1 MNQPAL
7 KELRILDFSWVL
19 SGPFATRLLADFGAE
34 VIKVQP
40 PLADG
45 QDKFSGSYY
54 DSWNRNKLGIS
65 LDLSKPEGID
75 IARRLVSISDAVVE
89 NFSPRVLANW
99 GLEYTQLQS
108 LNPDIILLSLSA
120 MGHDGPWK
128 DYVAFGPTVQAFSG
142 LTLLTAY
149 PGGSPLGVGYSYS
162 DHVAGLY
169 GSLALLAA
177 LEYRRQTGL
186 GQYID
191 LSQLETMTSFLA
203 EAFLGTTSI
212 EAAPEG
218 VYPCLGEDRWC
229 AITVTGEEE
238 WNGFKAALGHP
249 AWAEQ
254 LPFSSHP
261 QRLQNKKALDDLISA
276 WTRERTAERA
286 MAVLQKEG
294 VPAGLVQNSADLAY
308 DPQLAARRF
317 FPNTQAFSLSSFQAR
332 YRPAPARGQNNDYVY
347 GQLLGMKP
355 EEISALRNA
364 GVI

>member
-1 MNQPAL
+1 MNQTAL
-7 KELRILDFSWVL
+7 KEVRILDFGWVL
-19 SGPFATRLLADFGAE
+19 AGPFATRLLADFGAE

-40 PLADG
+40 PLAEG
-45 QDKFSGSYY
+45 QDKFSRSYY
-54 DSWNRNKLGIS
+54 DNWNRNKLGIT

-75 IARRLVSISDAVVE
+75 IARKLVSISDAVVE

-99 GLEYTQLQS
+99 GLEYPRLQS

-142 LTLLTAY
+142 LTSLTAY
-149 PGGSPLGVGYSYS
+149 PGGGPLGVGYSYS

-177 LEYRRQTGL
+177 LEYRRRTGL

-203 EAFLGTTSI
+203 EACLGTPSI
-212 EAAPEG
+212 EAAPED

-229 AITVTGEEE
+229 AVSVTGEEE
-238 WNGFKAALGHP
+238 WVGFKTALGRP
-249 AWAEQ
+249 VWAEQ
-254 LPFSSHP
+254 STFSSHP
-261 QRLQNKKALDDLISA
+261 QRLQNKKALGDLISA
-276 WTRERTAERA
+276 WTREHSAERV
-286 MAVLQKEG
+286 MTILQKEG
-294 VPAGLVQNSADLAY
+294 VPAGVVQNAADIAR
-308 DPQLAARRF
+308 DPQLVSRRF
-317 FPNTQAFSLSSFQAR
+317 FPDAQPFSLSGFEMKLNSS
-332 YRPAPARGQNNDYVY
+332 PARGQNNDYVY
-347 GQLLGMKP
+347 GQLLGMKSR
-355 EEISALRNA
+355 EISRLRDA